1 MQSENSEITANAI
14 NPTGNRFLEIDFIK
28 AISIVGVILIHSS
41 CFLDAVFTVEKVI
54 QSSLNFAVPCFYFAS
69 GFLFA
74 RQSGTTTAIAR
85 KIMIRLLIPYVILGS
100 IYFIIEPHLPW
111 IKRFADLAP
120 LESAQANP
128 HFLAWYWKL
137 FLGYGIFYFV
147 FVLII
152 ITLIGLIIRNKH
164 KAIFILATTAAL
176 AMLLLQSQI
185 FDLLISDLSIRWQQ
199 LIIARAFW
207 GPFLIYLL
215 GWHFSIHYDVYQRFL
230 SRFAQLIIPIFLTIW
245 IAYIYIDAVQELPMS
260 MHTHIAF
267 RIAGIGLLLT
277 TGIVLNTHN
286 RILLFLSSAS
296 YTIYLL
302 HIHFVI
308 YGQSLFFDRY
318 FDSLPERI
326 VLPFFLALFAS
337 CTFVVVARKISTRY
351 SRLFFGA

>member
-1 MQSENSEITANAI
+1 MQSENSEITANTI

-41 CFLDAVFTVEKVI
+41 CFLDAVFTIERVL
-54 QSSLNFAVPCFYFAS
+54 QTSMNFAVPCFYFAS

-85 KIMIRLLIPYVILGS
+85 KIMIRLLVPYITLGS
-100 IYFIIEPHLPW
+100 IYFLTEPQLPW
-111 IKRFADLAP
+111 IKQFADLAP
-120 LESAQANP
+120 RESAQANP

-137 FLGYGIFYFV
+137 LLGYGIFYFV
-147 FVLII
+147 FILVI
-152 ITLIGLIIRNKH
+152 ITLIGLSLRNKH
-164 KAIFILATTAAL
+164 KALFFIAATTAL
-176 AMLLLQSQI
+176 AMLLFQSQL
-185 FDLLISDLSIRWQQ
+185 FELLISDLSIRWQQ

-215 GWHFSIHYDVYQRFL
+215 GWHFSIHYNAYQRFL
-230 SRFAQLIIPIFLTIW
+230 SRFALLIIPILLTIW
-245 IAYIYIDAVQELPMS
+245 IVYIYLDAAEELPMP

-277 TGIVLNTHN
+277 TGIALNRYN
-286 RILLFLSSAS
+286 RIFLFLSGAS